1 MAMGEHTAQAAPPA
15 VKGFWQE
22 LPDALLLWPNRI
34 TLIRVLAVPLLFWLA
49 IEHRR
54 VPFAILCAFL
64 WLTDCMDGMIA
75 RWFKQESAFGAR
87 FDSIADNLVYCSMV
101 AWVYLLEPAV
111 FRAQGLVIGIGAA
124 LLIGAQVFAYV
135 RYGHGIYFHTYI
147 TKAAMFFAYLFL
159 VVLVLRGF
167 SPMLFT
173 VLAAVIFLMALE
185 NIAITALF
193 REAPSNV
200 KSILLLRRKP

>member
-1 MAMGEHTAQAAPPA
+1 ME
-15 VKGFWQE
+15 GFWRQ
-22 LPDALLLWPNRI
+22 LPEALVLWPNRI
-34 TLIRVLAVPLLFWLA
+34 TLIRILAVPLLFWLA

-54 VPFAILCAFL
+54 VPFAILCGFL
-64 WLTDCMDGMIA
+64 WLTDCIDGVVA
-75 RWFKQESAFGAR
+75 RWFKQESPFGAR

-111 FRAQGLVIGIGAA
+111 FRAQGAVIGIGAA

-147 TKAAMFFAYLFL
+147 AKAAMFFAYLFL

-167 SPMLFT
+167 SSALFT
-173 VLAAVIFLMALE
+173 VLTVVIFLMVME

-193 REAPSNV
+193 RNAPTNA
-200 KSILLLRRKP
+200 KSIFLLRGKP